1 MIPHGSGML
10 VFTLLSW
17 PLALGW
23 LGQAVSALRGI
34 AALPCVTGKDALA
47 LPLLPPSESAQV
59 AVIVPAC
66 NEAGNIEATLRS
78 LLASTGIRL
87 EIIAVDD
94 RSTDATGKRMDE
106 IAAQSASSNT
116 PYSLRVIHISELPAG
131 WLGKP
136 HAMSVAAQQATAPW
150 LLFTDG
156 DVLFQPQAIELALR
170 QAMASNADHLILVPT
185 LILKSIGEAAM
196 LAAMQALSQWTI
208 RLWKVADPS
217 ARDFLGVG
225 GFNLVRR
232 DVYRQVGGF
241 EALKMEVL
249 DDMRFG
255 WNIKRAG
262 FAQRVAL
269 GPGLV
274 SIRWIK
280 GALAVVKL
288 IEKNGF
294 AIYRYRVGLQFLA
307 CFGLAVQV
315 VLPLIAIAAG
325 GWPMVAGLL
334 IYISVALDYQA
345 NRRFTRISPWLAV
358 FFAPATAIV
367 LYALMR
373 SMALALA
380 RNGVEWRGT
389 CYSLDDLR
397 HNAGRWW

>member
-1 MIPHGSGML
+1 
-10 VFTLLSW
+10 
-17 PLALGW
+17 
-23 LGQAVSALRGI
+23 
-34 AALPCVTGKDALA
+34 
-47 LPLLPPSESAQV
+47 
-59 AVIVPAC
+59 
-66 NEAGNIEATLRS
+66 
-78 LLASTGIRL
+78 
-87 EIIAVDD
+87 
-94 RSTDATGKRMDE
+94 
-106 IAAQSASSNT
+106 
-116 PYSLRVIHISELPAG
+116 
-131 WLGKP
+131 
-136 HAMSVAAQQATAPW
+136 
-150 LLFTDG
+150 
-156 DVLFQPQAIELALR
+156 
-170 QAMASNADHLILVPT
+170 
-185 LILKSIGEAAM
+185 M

-225 GFNLVRR
+225 GFNLVRS
-232 DVYRQVGGF
+232 DVYSKVGGF

-294 AIYRYRVGLQFLA
+294 AIYRYRVGLQLLA

-315 VLPLIAIAAG
+315 VLPLAAIAAG
-325 GWPMVAGLL
+325 GWTMIAGLL
-334 IYISVALDYQA
+334 IYISVALDYLA

-358 FFAPATAIV
+358 FYAPATAIV
-367 LYALMR
+367 FYALMR
-373 SMALALA
+373 SMILALA

-389 CYSLDDLR
+389 RYSLDELR
-397 HNAGRWW
+397 QHAGRWW